1 MNFGERI
8 GPVDGESAGWI
19 LLRYRGVLTQPDPYE
34 KIVSNIAE
42 CKRAAVHIG
51 WDYVHI
57 AGFSGQQGHIPR
69 TCKAMY
75 IPTG

>member
-8 GPVDGESAGWI
+8 GPVDGNPLVGFFCVTGAFFA
-19 LLRYRGVLTQPDPYE
+19 QPDPYE

-69 TCKAMY
+69 TCRAMY